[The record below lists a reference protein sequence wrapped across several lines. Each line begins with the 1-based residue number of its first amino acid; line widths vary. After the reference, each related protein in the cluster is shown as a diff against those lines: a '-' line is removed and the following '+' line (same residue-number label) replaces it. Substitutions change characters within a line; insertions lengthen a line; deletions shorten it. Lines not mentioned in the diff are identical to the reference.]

1 MVSQVSFLVL
11 FSFSLLQLASG
22 LKSPSLSTQWL
33 AKNVAAAPAAS
44 SQTAFK
50 PSTPTENCCPRVS
63 ILAEIADSPGSLYEL
78 LKYFWKYDINL
89 THIESRPCIGSNSCD
104 IFNVFIDFD
113 GKIGEEKTDNLLK
126 TIKGMTK
133 SLLILDEKEVPWF
146 PHHISE
152 LDKLSN
158 RTLDAG
164 AELQADHPG
173 FNDPVYRARR
183 QELAA
188 ISDSAVYGKP
198 VPTVKYTDSETKTWG
213 TVYAKLKA
221 LQDKYACPE
230 YVEVSY
236 CILLCCTI
244 SYCLDYAIDGEG
256 VWLFR

>member
-1 MVSQVSFLVL
+1 MVSSLSYLVL
-11 FSFSLLQLASG
+11 ISSLLQLASG
-22 LKSPSLSTQWL
+22 LKTPSISTQWL
-33 AKNVAAAPAAS
+33 AKSSGGAVPIQPSDKGASAS
-44 SQTAFK
+44 SQAGFK
-50 PSTPTENCCPRVS
+50 PSTPVDNCCPRVS

-89 THIESRPCIGSNSCD
+89 THIESRPCIGSKSCE

-126 TIKGMTK
+126 TIRSMTK
-133 SLLILDEKEVPWF
+133 HLLILDEKEVPWF

-183 QELAA
+183 EELAS
-188 ISDSAVYGKP
+188 ISNSAVYGKP
-198 VPTVKYTDSETKTWG
+198 VPAVKYTETETKTWG
-213 TVYAKLKA
+213 TVYAKLKS

-230 YVEVSY
+230 YVEVGCS
-236 CILLCCTI
+236 LL
-244 SYCLDYAIDGEG
+244 YVCL
-256 VWLFR
+256 VN